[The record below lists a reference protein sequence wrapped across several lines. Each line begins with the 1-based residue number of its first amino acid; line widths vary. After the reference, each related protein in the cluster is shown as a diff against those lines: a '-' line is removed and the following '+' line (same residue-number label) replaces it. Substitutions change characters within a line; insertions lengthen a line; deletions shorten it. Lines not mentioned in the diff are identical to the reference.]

1 MRRIPTVQIFI
12 SPELPS
18 LFHFRFP
25 WVFFVCLFVCLLFRT
40 APVAYG
46 VSWARDRIGA
56 VAAGLH
62 HSHSN
67 ARSELSMEWS
77 IALEVV
83 AKNLFLSE

>member
-1 MRRIPTVQIFI
+1 MG
-12 SPELPS
+12 
-18 LFHFRFP
+18 
-25 WVFFVCLFVCLLFRT
+25 VFLFVCLLFRT
-40 APVAYG
+40 ALVAYG

-56 VAAGLH
+56 VAAAAGLH

-83 AKNLFLSE
+83 AENLFLSE